1 MDASEPQHTGAT
13 RPSRQNIPL
22 AQQDGVAV
30 DLPPPSSRPS
40 RQNIPGQSTRSS
52 RSNIPAYDPEIPTRL
67 LHERIGHPFADPA
80 LLIAALTHPSWR
92 NEQAPGSPDNQ
103 RLEFLGD
110 AVVGL
115 IITHELVR
123 RLPERREGE
132 LTVLKS
138 QLVRESSLAIMA
150 DRLGV
155 GQALRLGRG
164 EDFTGGRQ
172 RPSVLADA
180 MEAIVGALLLDSGY
194 ESTREIVLRLFGDT
208 LCELIAQVE
217 TTDAAAL
224 SLTTANWK
232 TAAQELLQHHG
243 SPPPTYSLVA
253 EDGPDHARRFRVRA
267 ATRLG
272 EVDFESVGE
281 GPTKKAAENEAAAG
295 LYHTVNERASGL
307 VRRPAS
313 GSIETSGPSETGDT
327 EAGAGV

>member
-1 MDASEPQHTGAT
+1 MDASDPQHDRT
-13 RPSRQNIPL
+13 RRTSRQNLPSE
-22 AQQDGVAV
+22 QQSAFAV

-40 RQNIPGQSTRSS
+40 RQNIPGQGSRSS
-52 RSNIPAYDPEIPTRL
+52 RSNIPAYDPEIPTRQ
-67 LHERIGHPFADPA
+67 LHDRIGHPFADA
-80 LLIAALTHPSWR
+80 SLLVAALTHPSWR
-92 NEQAPGSPDNQ
+92 NEQAPGAQDNQ

-115 IITHELVR
+115 VITHELVR
-123 RLPERREGE
+123 LLPERREGE

-150 DRLGV
+150 EKLGV

-194 ESTREIVLRLFGDT
+194 ESTREIVLRLFGDS
-208 LCELIAQVE
+208 LCELMTQVE

-232 TAAQELLQHHG
+232 TAAQELLQHNG
-243 SPPPTYSLVA
+243 APPPTYSLIA

-272 EVDFESVGE
+272 ELAFDAVGE

-295 LYHTVNERASGL
+295 LYRLVNERAADFP
-307 VRRPAS
+307 RRSAS
-313 GSIETSGPSETGDT
+313 GSTDTSADIDAA
-327 EAGAGV
+327 AGAR